1 MIAQPRRRPQGFPS
15 WARVRRQA
23 DFDRAWRR
31 GRRARA
37 SALVVVA
44 VPNGTERTR
53 LGLSIGRR
61 IWPGAVQR
69 NRLKR
74 VIREAFRLT
83 LDELPPGIDLIV
95 MAAQPRL
102 VLELGTARAELVL
115 LARKAHRRYVEAQS
129 DSAGAGSGDGG
140 SHG

>member
-1 MIAQPRRRPQGFPS
+1 M
-15 WARVRRQA
+15 
-23 DFDRAWRR
+23 
-31 GRRARA
+31 
-37 SALVVVA
+37 VVA

-83 LDELPPGIDLIV
+83 LDELPPGVDLIV

>member
-1 MIAQPRRRPQGFPS
+1 MIAQPRRRAQGFPR

-44 VPNGTERTR
+44 VANGTERTR

-83 LDELPPGIDLIV
+83 LDELPVGIDLIV
-95 MAAQPRL
+95 MAAKPRL
-102 VLELGTARAELVL
+102 ALDLGTARTELVL
-115 LARKAHRRYVEAQS
+115 LAHKAHRRYLEAQ
-129 DSAGAGSGDGG
+129 DEALGDDAGGGD